1 MTRVELKQS
10 FFIILPLAAAS
21 LSIWLYEITKIIG
34 WKSGDWLY
42 VDLFSPYI
50 ICCLAA
56 MCFMTP
62 IALKY
67 QKVDGKI
74 FLTFLTLA
82 LVNIIAFFLA
92 ETFFKGIYSRNP
104 LVFIHTTSLYGLGA
118 LIFIGFAVSYY
129 CITHYLIV
137 NMPSLFTIVFA
148 ASEILMFILALLT
161 VYFIRGFGN
170 YSNLIDAVKMGY
182 PQFWACILLGLS
194 GVFVMYKNAETA
206 E

>member
-10 FFIILPLAAAS
+10 LLIIVPLAIAS
-21 LSIWLYEITKIIG
+21 LIIWLYEITKIIG
-34 WKSGDWLY
+34 WKSLNWLQA
-42 VDLFSPYI
+42 DLFSPYI

-56 MCFMTP
+56 LCFMTP

-74 FLTFLTLA
+74 ILTFLTLA
-82 LVNIIAFFLA
+82 LVNLIAFFLA
-92 ETFFKGIYSRNP
+92 EAFFKAVYSRNP
-104 LVFIHTTSLYGLGA
+104 LIFNDLNPIYGLGA
-118 LIFIGFAVSYY
+118 LTFIGFAVSYY

-137 NMPSLFTIVFA
+137 NMPSLFTVVFA
-148 ASEILMFILALLT
+148 ASEVLIFLLAIIT

-170 YSNLIDAVKMGY
+170 YYDLVDAVKMGY

-194 GVFVMYKNAETA
+194 GVFVMSKNAETA

>member
-10 FFIILPLAAAS
+10 LCIILPLAAAS

-34 WKSGDWLY
+34 WKSLDWLY

-67 QKVDGKI
+67 QKIDGKI

-104 LVFIHTTSLYGLGA
+104 LVFTNSTSLYGLGA

-137 NMPSLFTIVFA
+137 KMPSLFTIVFA
-148 ASEILMFILALLT
+148 AKRKINISEAAKTIVNKDGILTI
-161 VYFIRGFGN
+161 
-170 YSNLIDAVKMGY
+170 K
-182 PQFWACILLGLS
+182 
-194 GVFVMYKNAETA
+194 
-206 E
+206 

>member
-1 MTRVELKQS
+1 MTRVELKKS
-10 FFIILPLAAAS
+10 LFIILPLAAAS

-67 QKVDGKI
+67 QKIDGKI
-74 FLTFLTLA
+74 LLTFLTLS
-82 LVNIIAFFLA
+82 LINIIAFFLA
-92 ETFFKGIYSRNP
+92 EAFFRGIYSQ
-104 LVFIHTTSLYGLGA
+104 LGEKSLFYGIGSIA
-118 LIFIGFAVSYY
+118 FFGFAVGYY
-129 CITHYLIV
+129 CVTHYLII

-148 ASEILMFILALLT
+148 ASEILIFILAMIT

-194 GVFVMYKNAETA
+194 GVFVMYKNAETV

>member
-1 MTRVELKQS
+1 MTRVELRQS

-21 LSIWLYEITKIIG
+21 LLIWLYEITKIIG

-74 FLTFLTLA
+74 ILTFLTLA
-82 LVNIIAFFLA
+82 LVNIITFFLA

-104 LVFIHTTSLYGLGA
+104 LAFIHTTSLYGLGA

-129 CITHYLIV
+129 CVTHYLIV

-148 ASEILMFILALLT
+148 ASEILIFLLAIIT

-182 PQFWACILLGLS
+182 PQFCGRF
-194 GVFVMYKNAETA
+194 GTRRT
-206 E
+206 